1 MTTPAGAIVVV
12 PSVSCLLEPSD
23 QRLPSSLPYAKALT
37 AMTTDIDLSA
47 SPVAGVDTHTDT
59 HTVAAVTPTGRH
71 LATETFPTTRPGYTH
86 LAEFLSKHGVGAVG
100 VEGTNS
106 FGAGLTRHLIDRGYT
121 VVEVLRPARSI
132 RRRDGKSDPVDAL
145 AAARQVLTGEGL
157 STPKDSTGPV
167 ESLRALQITRKQLV
181 STTAKLI
188 TTMKSLLVTAPDD
201 IRTRYATMTNHALVN
216 ALVYCRPSSDVTDP
230 RNGVLTSLKILATTY
245 RALRVQCDELETRIA
260 ALVSVINPHVSN
272 IVGCGA
278 LVSADLLISI
288 GDNPERI
295 HSEAALAHLC
305 GVAPLPAS
313 SGRTNRHR
321 LNRGG
326 DRRANSALYRI
337 AMVRMKCDQRTR
349 EYVARRTEEGLSK
362 REIIRCLKR
371 AIVREIYRVICTR
384 RSTSQPRDL
393 RRDELKELRIAKHL
407 TQVVV
412 AKHLGCAPARISDIE
427 TGKRPLTELASA
439 YEKFLKSA

>member
-260 ALVSVINPHVSN
+260 ALVSVINPHVIN

-384 RSTSQPRDL
+384 RSTPQPRNL

>member
-47 SPVAGVDTHTDT
+47 SPVAGVDTHTDS

-260 ALVSVINPHVSN
+260 ALVSVINPHVIN

-384 RSTSQPRDL
+384 RSTPQPRNL

>member
-1 MTTPAGAIVVV
+1 
-12 PSVSCLLEPSD
+12 
-23 QRLPSSLPYAKALT
+23 
-37 AMTTDIDLSA
+37 MTTDIDISG

-59 HTVAAVTPTGRH
+59 HTVAAVTATGQH
-71 LATETFPTTRPGYTH
+71 LATETFPATRPGYTH
-86 LAEFLSKHGVGAVG
+86 LMEFLSNHGVGTVG

-106 FGAGLTRHLIDRGYT
+106 FGAGLTRHLIDGGYP
-121 VVEVLRPARSI
+121 VVEVLRPTRSV

-167 ESLRALQITRKQLV
+167 ESLRALQIARNQLV

-188 TTMKSLLVTAPDD
+188 TTIKSLLVTAPED
-201 IRTRYATMTNHALVN
+201 IRSRYATMTNHALVTTL
-216 ALVYCRPSSDVTDP
+216 ARCRPSPDYSDP
-230 RNGVLTSLKILATTY
+230 RNGVLTSLKSLATTY
-245 RALRVQCDELETRIA
+245 RELRAQCDELETRIT

-272 IVGCGA
+272 IVGCGSIVA
-278 LVSADLLISI
+278 ADLIISI

-337 AMVRMKCDQRTR
+337 AVVRMRCDQRTKD
-349 EYVARRTEEGLSK
+349 YVARRTAEGLSK
-362 REIIRCLKR
+362 KEIIRCLKR
-371 AIVREIYRVICTR
+371 AIVREIYRVICTK
-384 RSTSQPRDL
+384 RSTPQPKDL
-393 RRDELKELRIAKHL
+393 RRDELKELRIAKRL
-407 TQVVV
+407 TQAVV
-412 AKHLGCAPARISDIE
+412 ADSLGCAPARISDIE
-427 TGKRPLTELASA
+427 TGKRPLTELAST
-439 YEKFLKSA
+439 YEKFLESA

>member
-181 STTAKLI
+181 STTAKLV

-260 ALVSVINPHVSN
+260 ALVSVINPHVIN

-384 RSTSQPRDL
+384 RSTPQPRNL

>member
-1 MTTPAGAIVVV
+1 MTTLAGVMVLV
-12 PSVSCLLEPSD
+12 PSVSCLPEPSD
-23 QRLPSSLPYAKALT
+23 QRLPSPLPYKKAWT
-37 AMTTDIDLSA
+37 AMTTDIDFSA
-47 SPVAGVDTHTDT
+47 KPVAGVDTHTDT
-59 HTVAAVTPTGRH
+59 HTVATVTATGRH
-71 LATETFPTTRPGYTH
+71 LATETFPTTRAGYTH
-86 LAEFLSKHGVGAVG
+86 LTEFLNKHGVGTVG

-121 VVEVLRPARSI
+121 VVEVLRPKRSI

-145 AAARQVLTGEGL
+145 AAARQVLSGEGL
-157 STPKDSTGPV
+157 SMPKDSTGPV

-181 STTAKLI
+181 STTTTLI
-188 TTMKSLLVTAPDD
+188 STIKSLLVTAPDD
-201 IRTRYATMTNHALVN
+201 IRARYGTMTNHTLVN
-216 ALVYCRPSSDVTDP
+216 ALVYCRPSPDLSDP

-245 RALRVQCDELETRIA
+245 RALRVQCDELEARIA
-260 ALVSVINPHVSN
+260 ALVSMINPHVSN

-337 AMVRMKCDQRTR
+337 ALVRMRYDQRTKV
-349 EYVARRTEEGLSK
+349 YVARRTAEGLSK
-362 REIIRCLKR
+362 KEIIRCLKR
-371 AIVREIYRVICTR
+371 AIIREVYRVICTK
-384 RSTSQPRDL
+384 RSTPQPRDL
-393 RRDELKELRIAKHL
+393 RRDELKELRIAKQL
-407 TQVVV
+407 TQVYV
-412 AKHLGCAPARISDIE
+412 AQHLGCAPARISDIE

-439 YEKFLKSA
+439 YEKFLKTA

>member
-1 MTTPAGAIVVV
+1 
-12 PSVSCLLEPSD
+12 
-23 QRLPSSLPYAKALT
+23 
-37 AMTTDIDLSA
+37 MTTDIDLSA

-260 ALVSVINPHVSN
+260 ALVSVINPHVIN

-313 SGRTNRHR
+313 SG
-321 LNRGG
+321 
-326 DRRANSALYRI
+326 AN
-337 AMVRMKCDQRTR
+337 
-349 EYVARRTEEGLSK
+349 
-362 REIIRCLKR
+362 
-371 AIVREIYRVICTR
+371 
-384 RSTSQPRDL
+384 QP
-393 RRDELKELRIAKHL
+393 
-407 TQVVV
+407 
-412 AKHLGCAPARISDIE
+412 APAQSWW
-427 TGKRPLTELASA
+427 
-439 YEKFLKSA
+439 

>member
-1 MTTPAGAIVVV
+1 MTTPAGVMVVV
-12 PSVSCLLEPSD
+12 PSASCLLETPDLRPSV
-23 QRLPSSLPYAKALT
+23 PLT
-37 AMTTDIDLSA
+37 FEKELATMTTDIDISR

-59 HTVAAVTPTGRH
+59 HTVAAVTATGQH
-71 LATETFPTTRPGYTH
+71 LATVTFPATGPGYASLTK
-86 LAEFLSKHGVGAVG
+86 FLSTHAVGAVG

-106 FGAGLTRHLIDRGYT
+106 YGAGLTRHLLDCGYT

-145 AAARQVLTGEGL
+145 AAARQVLTGEAL
-157 STPKDSTGPV
+157 SVPKDSTGPV
-167 ESLRALQITRKQLV
+167 ESLRALHITRKQLV

-188 TTMKSLLVTAPDD
+188 TTIKSLLVTAPDD
-201 IRTRYATMTNHALVN
+201 IRARYATMTNHRLVTAL
-216 ALVYCRPSSDVTDP
+216 AHCRPAPDYSDP
-230 RNGVLTSLKILATTY
+230 RNGVLVSMKALATTY
-245 RALRVQCDELETRIA
+245 RTLRAQCDELETRIT
-260 ALVSVINPHVSN
+260 ALVSMINPHVSN
-272 IVGCGA
+272 IVGCGPIVA
-278 LVSADLLISI
+278 AELLISI

-295 HSEAALAHLC
+295 HSEAALAHMC

-337 AMVRMKCDQRTR
+337 ALVRMRHDQRTK
-349 EYVARRTEEGLSK
+349 EYVARRTKEGLSK
-362 REIIRCLKR
+362 KEIIRCLKR
-371 AIVREIYRVICTR
+371 AIVREVYRVICAQ
-384 RSTSQPRDL
+384 RSTPQPRDL
-393 RRDELKELRIAKHL
+393 RRDELKELRIKKQL

-412 AKHLGCAPARISDIE
+412 ADSLGCAPARISDIE
-427 TGKRPLTELASA
+427 TGKRPLMELAAA

>member
-1 MTTPAGAIVVV
+1 MTTLAGVLVV
-12 PSVSCLLEPSD
+12 PSVSCLPGTSDLRPSAF
-23 QRLPSSLPYAKALT
+23 LLFEKVLAIMIT
-37 AMTTDIDLSA
+37 GIDTFHDS
-47 SPVAGVDTHTDT
+47 VAGVDTHTDT
-59 HTVAAVTPTGRH
+59 HTIAAITATGQH
-71 LATETFPTTRPGYTH
+71 LATETFAATRPGYIKLT
-86 LAEFLSKHGVGAVG
+86 EFLRNHGVGTVG

-106 FGAGLTRHLIDRGYT
+106 YGAGLTRHLIDRGYL
-121 VVEVLRPARSI
+121 VMEVLRPTRSI

-145 AAARQVLTGEGL
+145 AAARQVLTGEAL

-167 ESLRALQITRKQLV
+167 ESLRALQIARNQLV

-188 TTMKSLLVTAPDD
+188 TTIKSLLVTAPEN
-201 IRTRYATMTNHALVN
+201 TRARYVTMTNHALVT
-216 ALVYCRPSSDVTDP
+216 ALAQCRPSSDLRDP
-230 RNGVLTSLKILATTY
+230 RNGVLISLKSLATTY
-245 RALRVQCDELETRIA
+245 RTLRAQCDDLETRIA

-272 IVGCGA
+272 IVGCGPIVA
-278 LVSADLLISI
+278 ADLIISI

-337 AMVRMKCDQRTR
+337 AVVRMRCDQRTKD
-349 EYVARRTEEGLSK
+349 YVARRIAEGLSK
-362 REIIRCLKR
+362 KEIIRCLKR
-371 AIVREIYRVICTR
+371 AIVREIYRVICTK
-384 RSTSQPRDL
+384 RSTPQPRDL

-407 TQVVV
+407 TQAVV
-412 AKHLGCAPARISDIE
+412 ADSLGCAPARISDIE

-439 YEKFLKSA
+439 YEKFLESA